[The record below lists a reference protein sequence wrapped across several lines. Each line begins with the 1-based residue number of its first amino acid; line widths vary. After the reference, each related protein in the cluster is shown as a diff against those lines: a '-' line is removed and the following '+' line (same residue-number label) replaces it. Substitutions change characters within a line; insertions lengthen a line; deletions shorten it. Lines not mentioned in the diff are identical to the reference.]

1 MEIIIGREEGARRLH
16 CIADGR
22 EFNVGQAG
30 CVPTSVSRKHC
41 RITVNGNKISIENLK
56 PQNITFVDGN
66 QVFSKEISSSSKVQ
80 LGEERC
86 TIPLQQILQLA
97 TGKPVTPANAQSPST
112 KPANNVPTFTLR
124 KLKPVWE
131 EYESKKLEIQNS
143 AAKAANMSRLQGILS
158 MFGMCIGFIPGID
171 QTFRIIIIIAAL
183 SVAVYFFFQGMSNNS
198 VQNQLH
204 NLDKER
210 DRKYVCPNP
219 ECERP
224 FGNIPY
230 RQIEYNKQCL
240 ACGCKYTH

>member
-22 EFNVGQAG
+22 EFNIGQAG

-56 PQNITFVDGN
+56 AQNITFVDGN

-97 TGKPVTPANAQSPST
+97 TGKPAGLANAQSPST
-112 KPANNVPTFTLR
+112 KPANDVPTFTLR

-183 SVAVYFFFQGMSNNS
+183 SVAVYFFFKGMSNDS
-198 VQNQLH
+198 VQKQIRD
-204 NLDKER
+204 LDEEFAS
-210 DRKYVCPNP
+210 KYECPNP
-219 ECERP
+219 ECGKP
-224 FGNIPY
+224 FGAVPY